1 MKKILFKTLVYYIS
15 LNLDLKKWLMNIVD
29 EYVIED
35 STFTWKINLTFLK
48 IYFNIPEDHWYE
60 VMF

>member
-35 STFTWKINLTFLK
+35 STFT
-48 IYFNIPEDHWYE
+48 
-60 VMF
+60 